1 MSKIILSKKS
11 KLSKRQY
18 EILVFRVMKFR
29 YSEIERKLSIGQN
42 VIRRHLKEA
51 MFKFNAMSQQELI
64 DFAKSQKWIECKARD
79 SGTEYKIKPYEEIE
93 AVKIFKILD
102 C

>member
-1 MSKIILSKKS
+1 MSKTILTKKV

-18 EILVFRVMKFR
+18 EILVFRVMRFK

-42 VIRRHLKEA
+42 TIRRHLKEA
-51 MFKFNAMSQQELI
+51 MLKFNAMSQQELI
-64 DFAKSQKWIECKARD
+64 ELIKNQKWIESKARD
-79 SGTEYKIKPYEEIE
+79 NGIKYKIKPYEEIGT
-93 AVKIFKILD
+93 VQIRKVLD